1 MLLKSLKSNQAYHFL
16 LMPLVAIAL
25 WFKAFISPELFA
37 FYPGENGM
45 LLYQPIQYL
54 LGESPL
60 ASSVLSLIFMIV
72 LAFLIFKLSVQYSF
86 IRVRTFLPATMFVL
100 ITSGLN
106 DLHTM
111 HPIYPA
117 TLFLILAVDRI
128 FDAYDKDVIHSN
140 SFESGIFLAIGSLFY
155 FNLVFF
161 FPLLWIGFIIVKQK
175 VNWREFILTT
185 MGFVFPWIAAFAY
198 YLGTGAQDELTKV
211 VISNFSPHPSFLT
224 GNLPILIYIG
234 FLILMTLL
242 SSIFLLTQYD
252 EKKISSRKYF
262 KTFFWIFLITLILT
276 ISNRAVSQ
284 EIVLIF
290 AIPLTYLISN
300 YLVFTKRLVWGEVFL
315 YLFFAGVIYLQFV

>member
-1 MLLKSLKSNQAYHFL
+1 MLLKSLKSNQAYHFF

-25 WFKAFISPELFA
+25 WSKSFVNPELFA

-54 LGESPL
+54 LGDSPL
-60 ASSVLSLIFMIV
+60 ASSIVSMIFMIV

-86 IRVRTFLPATMFVL
+86 IRVRTFLPALMFVL
-100 ITSGLN
+100 ITSGLSH
-106 DLHTM
+106 LHTM

-117 TLFLILAVDRI
+117 TLFLILTIDRI
-128 FDAYDKDVIHSN
+128 FDSYDKEVVHSN
-140 SFESGIFLAIGSLFY
+140 AFEAGLFLAVGSLFY

-161 FPLLWIGFIIVKQK
+161 FPLLWLGFIILKPK
-175 VNWREFILTT
+175 VNWREYILTT
-185 MGFVFPWIAAFAY
+185 MGFIFPWIAALAY
-198 YLGTGAQDELTKV
+198 YLGTGSNDEFVQLIT
-211 VISNFSPHPSFLT
+211 SNFAMHQPFLV
-224 GNLPILIYIG
+224 GNLPIQIYIG
-234 FLILMTLL
+234 FLILFTFL

-276 ISNRAVSQ
+276 LANRAVSQ
-284 EIVLIF
+284 EVVLIF

-300 YLVFTKRLVWGEVFL
+300 YLVFMRRPVWGEVFL
-315 YLFFAGVIYLQFV
+315 YLFVAGVICLQFV